1 MQKSFLT
8 FAFGGQTKYNGKS
21 MKVAH
26 KNLVEQK
33 GLNDMHF
40 DAIAELL
47 SATLTDLNVN
57 SSLIDE
63 VMSIVYATRNDVL
76 NIPEQKIQS

>member
-1 MQKSFLT
+1 
-8 FAFGGQTKYNGKS
+8 
-21 MKVAH
+21 
-26 KNLVEQK
+26 
-33 GLNDMHF
+33 MHF

-76 NIPEQKIQS
+76 NIPE